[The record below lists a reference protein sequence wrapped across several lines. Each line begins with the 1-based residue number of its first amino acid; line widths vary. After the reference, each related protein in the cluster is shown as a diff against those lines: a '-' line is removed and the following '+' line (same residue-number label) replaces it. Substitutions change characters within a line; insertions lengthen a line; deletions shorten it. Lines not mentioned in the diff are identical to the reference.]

1 MGKIGAAISKMWGI
15 DESVV
20 DSTAIVTY
28 IAGGEL
34 RIENHGGVEEL
45 LDEKIVFGNKIQ
57 ILGEKL
63 RVEWIEKDMVVVKG
77 EISTIT
83 FERI

>member
-1 MGKIGAAISKMWGI
+1 MGKIGAAVSRMWGI
-15 DESVV
+15 DESIVDGTPIITCVV
-20 DSTAIVTY
+20 
-28 IAGGEL
+28 GGEL
-34 RIENHGGVEEL
+34 RIENHGGIEG
-45 LDEKIVFGNKIQ
+45 LDENEIIFGNKIR

-63 RVEWIEKDMVVVKG
+63 MVEWIEKDMVVIKG

>member
-1 MGKIGAAISKMWGI
+1 MGKIGAAVSKLWGI
-15 DESVV
+15 DESIV
-20 DSTAIVTY
+20 DGTPIVTY
-28 IAGGEL
+28 VVGGEL

-45 LDEKIVFGNKIQ
+45 LEEKIIFGNKIQ
-57 ILGEKL
+57 ISGEKL
-63 RVEWIEKDMVVVKG
+63 RVEWIEKAMIVVKG